1 MNNFTIE
8 DARKAAKELINTL
21 SFDKLAEI
29 VDDFDDLEMFNY
41 ILDRMEQLDK
51 ERFLE
56 FAENY

>member
-1 MNNFTIE
+1 MNKFKIE

-51 ERFLE
+51 EKFIE
-56 FAENY
+56 FAGNY